1 MPYFCGPP
9 EEETLHEP
17 SHVSQ
22 PGASKTSQ
30 VKKAPVSSK
39 KAAPPSKKSTTPAKR
54 SANSSAKPPARKK
67 KMKKKLTEEVN
78 VRRRELAVFD
88 KDWGH
93 QNTTQTMGKQLTHR
107 GIHYPVLR
115 TDRKLMLTMYL
126 SLKLTLTVSVYLAT
140 QTLTWSGI
148 RMLTWAAK
156 GVRRMTTQISRR
168 VSLNDSGDK
177 TYESEP
183 EEESEDNEGKML
195 RFDYVDALDPNIA
208 STHGG
213 TELDTD
219 GKGDD
224 DSAEPNEDN
233 DWDSD
238 TDQLCDVIL
247 MLTESSEVY
256 TNEQLGRMKQ
266 DGWDVLLDNVE
277 AEVVDDPTVDKM
289 YYWYCGPLKDIMA
302 ASESPL
308 MLFYYF
314 LPKTL

>member
-183 EEESEDNEGKML
+183 EEESEDNEGKMVGTGEEEKDE
-195 RFDYVDALDPNIA
+195 RI
-208 STHGG
+208 THGG

-266 DGWDVLLDNVE
+266 DGWDGMLDNVE

>member
-1 MPYFCGPP
+1 MVGD
-9 EEETLHEP
+9 THADVGGKGGATNDDADIT
-17 SHVSQ
+17 VSTSTDNDVA
-22 PGASKTSQ
+22 ASTPRKRML
-30 VKKAPVSSK
+30 VSST
-39 KAAPPSKKSTTPAKR
+39 ASRLMIPTGVSHSTTR
-54 SANSSAKPPARKK
+54 VIKPTSP
-67 KMKKKLTEEVN
+67 N
-78 VRRRELAVFD
+78 RRRKAKIMKEKWLAQAKKRRTNACT
-88 KDWGH
+88 KDAVH
-93 QNTTQTMGKQLTHR
+93 
-107 GIHYPVLR
+107 VLHHF
-115 TDRKLMLTMYL
+115 Y
-126 SLKLTLTVSVYLAT
+126 
-140 QTLTWSGI
+140 G
-148 RMLTWAAK
+148 
-156 GVRRMTTQISRR
+156 
-168 VSLNDSGDK
+168 DSQ
-177 TYESEP
+177 
-183 EEESEDNEGKML
+183 L

>member
-183 EEESEDNEGKML
+183 EEESEDNEGKMVGTGEEEKDE
-195 RFDYVDALDPNIA
+195 RI
-208 STHGG
+208 THGG

-238 TDQLCDVIL
+238 TDQCKSDIRPQ
-247 MLTESSEVY
+247 SSEVY